1 MFTIHTICVSLQE
14 TAESPQKRLKDEK
27 LTLPSMS
34 FQGGG
39 IGECESEDEDETYE
53 QMFCRVAWS
62 NQMNGTAEK
71 VPLLSGN

>member
-1 MFTIHTICVSLQE
+1 
-14 TAESPQKRLKDEK
+14 
-27 LTLPSMS
+27 MS
-34 FQGGG
+34 SQGGG

-53 QMFCRVAWS
+53 KMFCRVAWS